1 MENRRTKIVA
11 TVGPSCSSEQTLREM
26 VVAGSDV
33 LRLNFSHGTHSE
45 HDEAIRLI
53 RHVAAEADLPVAIMQ
68 DLQGPRI
75 RTGALREEDGVEL
88 RAGQALT
95 IAPGEF
101 EGDARRIATNYDGLA
116 RDVRAGDTILL
127 SDGMIEL
134 KVTSVEGQEV
144 ECEVIAGDV
153 LGERKGMNLPG
164 VDISISSPTEK
175 DLEDLAFGLER
186 GVDYVA
192 LSFVR
197 AADDVMRLK
206 AELARHGPEA
216 AEVPVIAKIE
226 RPEAVENLGAILE
239 HVDGVMVARGDL
251 GIEMPTESVP
261 GVQKKIIAAANAACV
276 PVITATQMLES
287 MISRRRPTRAE
298 ASDVANAILDG
309 TDAVMLSAETAIGRY
324 PVVVVRTMARI
335 AEEAEDLLEARA
347 VGGGAAGR
355 DDVGVRQL
363 ALARAACRITEEVGA
378 SGVVAFTM
386 TGATARY
393 VSQQRPGFPVYALTP
408 SEATCRRLSLV
419 WGVRPVLFPVF
430 ADTDEMIERGEARL
444 LELGCARV
452 GDTMVCVAG
461 ASTSTPGGT
470 DMLKIHYFD
479 GKNPYVVGEQT
490 Q

>member
-1 MENRRTKIVA
+1 MEHRRTKIVA
-11 TVGPSCSSEQTLREM
+11 TVGPSCSSEETLREM
-26 VVAGSDV
+26 VDAGSDV
-33 LRLNFSHGTHSE
+33 FRLNFSHGTHSE
-45 HDEAIRLI
+45 HDRVIGLI
-53 RHVAAEADLPVAIMQ
+53 RQVVADADVPVAIMQ

-75 RTGALREEDGVEL
+75 RTGALRDKDGIEL
-88 RAGQALT
+88 RAGQALA

-101 EGDARRIATNYDGLA
+101 EGDARRIATTYEGLA
-116 RDVRAGDTILL
+116 HDVHAGDTILL

-144 ECEVIAGDV
+144 ECEVVAGDV
-153 LGERKGMNLPG
+153 LGEHKGMNLPG
-164 VDISISSPTEK
+164 VDISISSPTDK
-175 DLEDLAFGLER
+175 DLEDLAFGLEH

-197 AADDVMRLK
+197 TAQEVMRLK

-216 AEVPVIAKIE
+216 AATPVIAKIE
-226 RPEAVENLGAILE
+226 RPEAVKNIDSILE
-239 HVDGVMVARGDL
+239 HVEGVMVARGDL
-251 GIEMPTESVP
+251 GIEMPAASVP

-276 PVITATQMLES
+276 PVITATQMLDS
-287 MISRRRPTRAE
+287 MISHRRPTRAE

-309 TDAVMLSAETAIGRY
+309 TDAVMLSAETAVGRY
-324 PVVVVRTMARI
+324 PVLVVSTMARI
-335 AEEAEDLLEARA
+335 AEEAEDLFKARSF
-347 VGGGAAGR
+347 GGDAAGR

-363 ALARAACRITEEVGA
+363 ALARAACRIAQEVGA

-393 VSQQRPGFPVYALTP
+393 VSQQRPAFPVYALTP

-479 GKNPYVVGEQT
+479 GKNPHLDSGQT
-490 Q
+490 E